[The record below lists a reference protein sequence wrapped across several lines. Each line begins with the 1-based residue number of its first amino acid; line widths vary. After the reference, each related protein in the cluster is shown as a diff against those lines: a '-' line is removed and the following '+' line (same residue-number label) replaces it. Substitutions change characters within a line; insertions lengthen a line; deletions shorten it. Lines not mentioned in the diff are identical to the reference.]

1 MPEHEMN
8 AAEVHELVVEQQLG
22 EKTQTVDPEKVNLDL
37 GFSPMKKEK
46 MQEIDPLQHD
56 SVRSSLE
63 TPDDEEP
70 NETEKRTLRRGLS
83 QIQKKSIAQ
92 S

>member
-22 EKTQTVDPEKVNLDL
+22 EKTHTVDPEKVNIDL
-37 GFSPMKKEK
+37 GFSPVQKEK
-46 MQEIDPLQHD
+46 MDEVEPLQHN

-83 QIQKKSIAQ
+83 QNLKENSYT
-92 S
+92 